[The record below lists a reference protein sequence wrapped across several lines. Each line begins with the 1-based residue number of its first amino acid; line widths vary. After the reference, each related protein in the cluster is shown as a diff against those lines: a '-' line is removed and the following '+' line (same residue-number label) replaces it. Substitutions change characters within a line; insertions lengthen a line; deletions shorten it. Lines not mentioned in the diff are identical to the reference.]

1 MGEEKKEKKGKIK
14 IALYWAATCG
24 GCDIAVLDINEKI
37 LDVVNI
43 ADIVLWPVAMDF
55 KYKDIEKM
63 EPKSIDVCLFNGAVR
78 SSEHEEI
85 AKMLRE
91 KSKVMIAFGSCAC
104 FGGIPGLG
112 NVANREQIFKV
123 AYKDTPST
131 VNPEFVTPQTEM
143 MTNGGEKLTLPD
155 FWDTVKTLDQTVD
168 VDYYVPG
175 CPPTVDRVLDAVGIL
190 AKFAETGELPPK
202 GAVVAFDKNLCDECE
217 RKRDEEKKIK
227 RIYRPYELKEIDP
240 EKCLLDQGILCMGLA
255 TRGGC
260 GARCINANM
269 PCRGCYGP
277 SPEIKD
283 HGAAVLSAIASILG
297 VEDEA
302 AMIGEGTPEEVKE
315 LLDQVKDPLGTF
327 YRFTLPSSMLKRVII
342 KPEKEGGK

>member
-1 MGEEKKEKKGKIK
+1 MGEEKKIK
-14 IALYWAATCG
+14 LALYWAATCG
-24 GCDIAVLDINEKI
+24 GCDVATLDINEKI

-55 KYKDIEKM
+55 KYKDVEAM
-63 EPKSIDVCLFNGAVR
+63 EPNSIDVCLFNGAIR
-78 SSEHEEI
+78 NSEHEEI

-104 FGGIPGLG
+104 SGGIPGLG
-112 NVANREQIFKV
+112 NVANREQIFQV

-131 VNPEFVTPQTEM
+131 DNPDFVTPQTEM
-143 MTNGGEKLTLPD
+143 VDDGGETLTLPE

-175 CPPTVDRVLDAVGIL
+175 CPPTVDRITDAIGII

-202 GAVVAFDKNLCDECE
+202 GAVVAFEKTLCDECE

-227 RIYRPYELKEIDP
+227 QVYRPHELKEVDP
-240 EKCLLDQGILCMGLA
+240 EKCLLDQGILCMGPA

-260 GARCINANM
+260 GAQCVNVNM

-277 SPEIKD
+277 SPEVQD
-283 HGAAVLSAIASILG
+283 HGAAYLSAVASILG
-297 VEDEA
+297 LEDEIE
-302 AMIGEGTPEEVKE
+302 MIDLGTAEEITE
-315 LLDQVKDPLGTF
+315 LVDQVKDPLGTF
-327 YRFTLPSSMLKRVII
+327 YRFTLPDSMLKRVQI
-342 KPEKEGGK
+342 KSNGEKEE